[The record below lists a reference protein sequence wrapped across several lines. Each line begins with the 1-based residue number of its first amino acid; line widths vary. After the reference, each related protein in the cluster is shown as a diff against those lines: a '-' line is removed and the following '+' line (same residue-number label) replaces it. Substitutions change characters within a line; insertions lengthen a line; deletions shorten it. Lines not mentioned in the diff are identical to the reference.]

1 MQNLKYTLFNSLS
14 KAHFFYELK
23 YKRLELKGD
32 KPCTPQ
38 NNDHK
43 LVL

>member
-1 MQNLKYTLFNSLS
+1 MQKLKYMLFNSFG
-14 KAHFFYELK
+14 KVHFFYELK
-23 YKRLELKGD
+23 YKRLQPKGD
-32 KPCTPQ
+32 KPCIPE